1 MFALLSGGDL
11 LDCEVFDSAPP
22 NSGELLIHKNSQKSI
37 EYPQK
42 SIEYP
47 QKSLKIHRMLTK
59 GNKYVEKL
67 FEDPQKFTKV
77 NRISTKVWI
86 KVPNFS
92 KSQ

>member
-22 NSGELLIHKNSQKSI
+22 NSGELLIHKNS
-37 EYPQK
+37 QK

-86 KVPNFS
+86 KVANFS